1 MNRAVTLLAAGALVA
16 GCAGLSLRNEPSE
29 VDHMAAAV
37 SALEQERLLVAFD
50 HALAVV
56 YSQPG
61 GSLER
66 HARLLAAALALDP
79 RNPAR
84 DPKLG
89 AELLTSFRRD
99 EQDAWETSLAH
110 TLFALALDLGAVP
123 DSALTNG
130 APLAPLPAL
139 PAQPMAVRLREL
151 EATVAQLQEEL
162 RRIRETLK
170 P

>member
-1 MNRAVTLLAAGALVA
+1 MSRAVALLAACTLVV
-16 GCAGLSLRNEPSE
+16 GCAGLSLRNESPGTA
-29 VDHMAAAV
+29 DMTAAL
-37 SALEQERLLVAFD
+37 SALEQDQVLVAFD
-50 HALAVV
+50 HLLAVV
-56 YSQPG
+56 YLQPG

-89 AELLTSFRRD
+89 AELLTSFRKD
-99 EQDAWETSLAH
+99 EQDAWETPLAY

-123 DSALTNG
+123 DSSLMQG
-130 APLAPLPAL
+130 APAAPLPTLSA
-139 PAQPMAVRLREL
+139 PPMAVRLREL
-151 EATVAQLQEEL
+151 EATVAQLREEL
-162 RRIRETLK
+162 ERIRETLK